1 MSWSD
6 KINQFAQSAINKSKE
21 VAEVTKLNSRISTLN
36 TNKKSLYTQ
45 VGEYVLGND
54 LLKEDASVAAWALQ
68 LEEIVKEIEENQK
81 KIREVKNIQVCPQCG
96 AELTRESRFC
106 AKCGAVL
113 TVPEEAVT
121 EPATVSEEVA
131 AAETPETAEQESV
144 EAEKTAEA
152 TEPVEATD
160 SVETTE
166 E

>member
-6 KINQFAQSAINKSKE
+6 KISQFAQSAINKSKE

-45 VGEYVLGND
+45 VGEYVLGNG

-68 LEEIVKEIEENQK
+68 LEEILKEIDENQK

-96 AELTRESRFC
+96 AELPRESSFC

-113 TVPEEAVT
+113 NVPEETAA
-121 EPATVSEEVA
+121 EPAGVSEEVA
-131 AAETPETAEQESV
+131 AVEEPETAEQETV
-144 EAEKTAEA
+144 EAEKPAEA
-152 TEPVEATD
+152 AEPVETTD